1 MRVKRDNV
9 NYVLVGAVVAAS
21 FIALLVAL
29 SIITGRSGASSSYI
43 AHYRNVTGLRY
54 GAPVFYEGYRVGQV
68 AAIDPERDI
77 GAAAAPAPAATV
89 TDKSGLERKGTRYKV
104 TLAVRRDWPIP
115 KDSVARMI
123 SSGLLADVAIGI
135 SEGASRE
142 IVAPGSELAA
152 MENADLFA
160 SMNDLAQQLGD
171 LTRNQIGPLVKNLAS
186 HVDSIATA
194 LDKNTPEILAQSHA
208 LLQRLNI
215 ASDSVNDV
223 IKPQNRAAIG
233 AILGNVRDLSRDLKA
248 TQNQL
253 NEAIV
258 RIDSVVRENRPGVRN
273 SVDDLRGVMAA
284 LSGRIDSI
292 SQHLEVAARNFDE
305 FAREVRMNPNRL
317 LIAPKG
323 DKVEQEPK

>member
-1 MRVKRDNV
+1 MKRDNV
-9 NYVLVGAVVAAS
+9 NYVLVGAVVAGA
-21 FIALLVAL
+21 FVALLVAL
-29 SIITGRSGASSSYI
+29 AIITGRSGASSSYI

-54 GAPVFYEGYRVGQV
+54 GAPVFYEGYRIGQV
-68 AAIDPERDI
+68 SAIDPERDI
-77 GAAAAPAPAATV
+77 GAPAASAPVVPDTP
-89 TDKSGLERKGTRYKV
+89 GHERRGTRYKV
-104 TLAVRRDWPIP
+104 TFALRRDWPIP

-142 IVAPGSELAA
+142 IAAPGSELAA

-171 LTRNQIGPLVKNLAS
+171 LTRNQIGPLVKNLAG
-186 HVDSIATA
+186 HVDSIATT

-208 LLQRLNI
+208 LLQRLNT

-223 IKPQNRAAIG
+223 VKPENRAAIG

-258 RIDSVVRENRPGVRN
+258 RIDSVVRENRPAVRD

-323 DKVEQEPK
+323 DKVEPEPK